1 MVSPDFEDK
10 LEKMKDTELFRQ
22 TVHYLHLAYG
32 ELDHEVDEDRLQEVL
47 DSIYLECT
55 RRGKEWIFDKA
66 QETSLKYDSVACP
79 ISFTETEPA

>member
-1 MVSPDFEDK
+1 MVGPDFEES
-10 LEKMKDTELFRQ
+10 LERMKDTELFRQ

-32 ELDHEVDEDRLQEVL
+32 ELDHEVDEDQLQDVL

-66 QETSLKYDSVACP
+66 QEASLKHDTVACP
-79 ISFTETEPA
+79 VTFNKETA